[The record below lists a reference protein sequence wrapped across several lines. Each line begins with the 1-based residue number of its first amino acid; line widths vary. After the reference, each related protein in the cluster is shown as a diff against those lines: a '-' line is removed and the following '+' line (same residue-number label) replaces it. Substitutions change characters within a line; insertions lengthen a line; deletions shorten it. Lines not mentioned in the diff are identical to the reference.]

1 MRSNE
6 VISRSQ
12 FFKKA
17 AKELLAD
24 GQPHS
29 YGEIVQYP
37 LLKPKR
43 ILEVN
48 FPVGLFHIFH
58 AAHPK
63 FLQRI
68 QVYIDIAGKQIR
80 HQILVH
86 RLLEEQMPYPFPEGT
101 QLSLQ
106 HI

>member
-29 YGEIVQYP
+29 YGEIVQY
-37 LLKPKR
+37 
-43 ILEVN
+43 
-48 FPVGLFHIFH
+48 
-58 AAHPK
+58 
-63 FLQRI
+63 
-68 QVYIDIAGKQIR
+68 IAGVSKR
-80 HQILVH
+80 WKLDN
-86 RLLEEQMPYPFPEGT
+86 LLP
-101 QLSLQ
+101 L
-106 HI
+106 